1 MNRKHY
7 KILIIDDSAA
17 DRRIYRRFLQGQGEE
32 AQTLWSERGYDLE
45 VVEAPTAEAGLAQL
59 ADTVPDCIIL
69 DYRLP
74 DLDGLAVLDAIQQQL
89 TSGRLKR
96 RVPVIFVTGKP
107 EALLVS
113 EAYRRGAV
121 KYISKDTITSASIR
135 EALSDALEYI

>member
-1 MNRKHY
+1 MTHKHI

-17 DRRIYRRFLQGQGEE
+17 DRRIYRRFLQGQQRYELEIFEE
-32 AQTLWSERGYDLE
+32 ASAQQGFERCLTVKPDL
-45 VVEAPTAEAGLAQL
+45 V
-59 ADTVPDCIIL
+59 IM

-74 DLDGLAVLDAIQQQL
+74 DLDGLSLLEQVQA
-89 TSGRLKR
+89 KM

-121 KYISKDTITSASIR
+121 KYLSKDTITSASIQ
-135 EALSDALEYI
+135 EALVDALELS

>member
-17 DRRIYRRFLQGQGEE
+17 DRRIYRRFLLGQP
-32 AQTLWSERGYDLE
+32 QYDLE
-45 VVEAPTAEAGLAQL
+45 VFEAATAEAGLASF
-59 ADTVPDCIIL
+59 VEVEPDCVIL

-74 DLDGLAVLDAIQQQL
+74 DLDGLAVLETLQERVA
-89 TSGRLKR
+89 SGQIKR

-121 KYISKDTITSASIR
+121 KYISKDTITSASIQD
-135 EALSDALEYI
+135 AVSDALDLN